1 VLNSRLYYC
10 PNPQFYVLTKSG
22 VRLMADPISTVT
34 ADVAKA
40 TTFVE
45 KQAAWVV
52 ANPKK
57 ALLAA
62 VAYTVAVAIV
72 AHVL

>member
-1 VLNSRLYYC
+1 
-10 PNPQFYVLTKSG
+10 
-22 VRLMADPISTVT
+22 MADPVT
-34 ADVAKA
+34 AVKTDVAKA
-40 TTFVE
+40 TSFVE

-57 ALLAA
+57 ALLAS